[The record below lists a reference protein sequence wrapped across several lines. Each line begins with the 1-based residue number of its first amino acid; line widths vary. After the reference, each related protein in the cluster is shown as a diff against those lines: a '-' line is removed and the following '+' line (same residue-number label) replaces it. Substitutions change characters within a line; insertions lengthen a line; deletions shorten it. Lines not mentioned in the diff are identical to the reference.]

1 MLDEE
6 MQNISLKDKQ
16 LETKGSLIHLKS
28 KHSTIPDKKSNGSL
42 SKLMNQKSDQFQL
55 RQEEKVNDIPLPDEI
70 DQFDLDNNE
79 PKNNE

>member
-16 LETKGSLIHLKS
+16 LKTKGSLIHLKS

-42 SKLMNQKSDQFQL
+42 SKLMNQKSDQFKL